1 MLKAKGELGKDV
13 YMLAGVSGGRGVLE
27 RDLDMSGVRLGL
39 RSARI
44 LMRGRH
50 GDLK

>member
-1 MLKAKGELGKDV
+1 
-13 YMLAGVSGGRGVLE
+13 MLAGVSGGRGVLE

-44 LMRGRH
+44 FIRGRQ
-50 GDLK
+50 GDLKYIDSFHYSDTF